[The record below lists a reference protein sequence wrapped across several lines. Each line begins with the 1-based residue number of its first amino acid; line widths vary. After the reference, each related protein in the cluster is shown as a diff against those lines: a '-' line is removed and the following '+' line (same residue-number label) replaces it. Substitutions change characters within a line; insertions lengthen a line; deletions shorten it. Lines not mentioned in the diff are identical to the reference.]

1 MSKPTDKYV
10 WNVKLSGWPSGLRR
24 QTQGR
29 INTFPSSIGGGRSG
43 LRMEAWFNPTPDIA
57 FLLLLFFFLG

>member
-43 LRMEAWFNPTPDIA
+43 LRMEAWIQSHS
-57 FLLLLFFFLG
+57 